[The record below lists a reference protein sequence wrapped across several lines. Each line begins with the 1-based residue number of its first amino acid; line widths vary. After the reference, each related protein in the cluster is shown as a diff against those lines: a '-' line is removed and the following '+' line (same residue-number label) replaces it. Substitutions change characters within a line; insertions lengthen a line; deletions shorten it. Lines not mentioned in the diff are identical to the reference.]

1 MGPRIVTRLE
11 RGDLRN
17 LYRTNCGSTDQ
28 HKHSVVI
35 GTVDDGGEPFARE
48 RIDLLSRRAEEL
60 EKIRHQILLPLAL
73 SPREAR
79 AGGWNAD
86 SDRSAILRAYL
97 RFRER
102 TCEPL
107 TLETS

>member
-1 MGPRIVTRLE
+1 MLGRLFLMLH
-11 RGDLRN
+11 R
-17 LYRTNCGSTDQ
+17 STTQ

-35 GTVDDGGEPFARE
+35 GTVNDGGELFARE
-48 RIDLLSRRAEEL
+48 RIDLLSRQVKEL
-60 EKIRHQILLPLAL
+60 EKIREQILLPLAL

-86 SDRSAILRAYL
+86 SDRSAILRTLL

-102 TCEPL
+102 TREPL